1 MKAKKTIS
9 IATIKDIINVQLL
22 NSADDKTSA
31 REALSILIE
40 KILTDTGNY
49 RGFSHLRESDMTKSA
64 RGTSVGIRW
73 NEGEHDAF
81 RDTDR
86 TRRHYI

>member
-9 IATIKDIINVQLL
+9 IAVIKDIINKQLL

-31 REALSILIE
+31 REALSGLLDR
-40 KILTDTGNY
+40 ILTETGNY
-49 RGFSHLRESDMTKSA
+49 RGFTYLCASDMALSA
-64 RGTSVGIRW
+64 RGASVGIRW
-73 NEGEHDAF
+73 NEGEKDTF

-86 TRRHYI
+86 TRIYYL